1 MKLGQSAQPLPGK
14 ARHAWSVTHPKTV
27 VREHSYESL
36 KSGSGMLEG
45 SVANYWENW
54 KSKT

>member
-14 ARHAWSVTHPKTV
+14 ARHAWAVTHPKAV

-36 KSGSGMLEG
+36 KSGSGTLEG